1 MKVILKDKIYEM
13 NRKQFHGLLDVA
25 RESMKIGIYAV
36 KKDGVAEM
44 KNEQFDNKTDLQK
57 AIAEYVKL
65 GFKVYCNCKGEKL

>member
-1 MKVILKDKIYEM
+1 
-13 NRKQFHGLLDVA
+13 
-25 RESMKIGIYAV
+25 MKIGIYAV

-57 AIAEYVKL
+57 AVAEYVKL